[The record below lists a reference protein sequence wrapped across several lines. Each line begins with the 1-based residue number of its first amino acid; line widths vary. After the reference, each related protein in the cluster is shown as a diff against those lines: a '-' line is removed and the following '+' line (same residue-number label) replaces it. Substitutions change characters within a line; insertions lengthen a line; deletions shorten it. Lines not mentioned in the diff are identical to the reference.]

1 MEQTAQTP
9 SPIHA
14 DEAGKTPDGLLIR
27 AAAPGDAEALA
38 AITNLPK
45 YRSGTLRLPY
55 ETPEEWRKRIAGK
68 DAGDLL
74 LVAELDDAVVGSAGL
89 HRLTGRRAH
98 AAMIGMGVH
107 DDFHGRGIGR
117 ALLAA
122 LIEAADRWLGV
133 RRLELTVFVDNTPA
147 IRLYESV
154 GFEAEGTLKAYAFR
168 DGRFADALAMAR
180 LTG

>member
-27 AAAPGDAEALA
+27 QAAPGDAEALA

-107 DDFHGRGIGR
+107 DDFHGRG
-117 ALLAA
+117 
-122 LIEAADRWLGV
+122 LG
-133 RRLELTVFVDNTPA
+133 VFVDNTPA

-154 GFEAEGTLKAYAFR
+154 GFEAEGTLKGYAFR